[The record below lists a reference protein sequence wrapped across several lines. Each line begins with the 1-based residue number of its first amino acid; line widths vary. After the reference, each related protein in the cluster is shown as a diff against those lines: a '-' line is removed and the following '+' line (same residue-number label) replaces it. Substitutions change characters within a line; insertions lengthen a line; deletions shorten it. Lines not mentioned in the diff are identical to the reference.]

1 VQGGFAAECAPSKL
15 ALLLSRNPGAM
26 IEIASVLAAHA
37 LLVSAMYSG
46 TSLPDRFCPQQTRER
61 SAGAMPDRIAYKV
74 MSATDLEQMQRDG
87 SFRGT
92 PADISDGYIHLSCAS
107 QLTVTLEK
115 HFSGVTGLVLA
126 TVDLSR
132 LGDAVRWEPSRDGQ
146 LFPHIYG
153 VLTIDAVVSAVPLER
168 AADGTVNLPV

>member
-1 VQGGFAAECAPSKL
+1 
-15 ALLLSRNPGAM
+15 
-26 IEIASVLAAHA
+26 
-37 LLVSAMYSG
+37 
-46 TSLPDRFCPQQTRER
+46 
-61 SAGAMPDRIAYKV
+61 MPDRIAYKV
-74 MSATDLEQMQRDG
+74 MSATELEQMQRDG

-146 LFPHIYG
+146 LFPHIYD